1 MRFFFLFCF
10 FPPLGLLAVLP
21 TPQFDCFEA
30 FQKLHFCSPTP
41 LFLVM
46 LLILLEVGLIL
57 GWPKKKNM
65 YFPLY
70 VPPVGRIITQ
80 RLNTVSFNGLLEK
93 VFRVQKSYICVFLLL
108 LMLQSGNRKVLFLYE
123 HALVCSWIV
132 SQTLQ
137 QGSLWLFFLFFC
149 RELQDVEMLFWKKFI
164 LLNKK

>member
-1 MRFFFLFCF
+1 
-10 FPPLGLLAVLP
+10 
-21 TPQFDCFEA
+21 
-30 FQKLHFCSPTP
+30 
-41 LFLVM
+41 
-46 LLILLEVGLIL
+46 
-57 GWPKKKNM
+57 M

-123 HALVCSWIV
+123 HGLVCSWIV